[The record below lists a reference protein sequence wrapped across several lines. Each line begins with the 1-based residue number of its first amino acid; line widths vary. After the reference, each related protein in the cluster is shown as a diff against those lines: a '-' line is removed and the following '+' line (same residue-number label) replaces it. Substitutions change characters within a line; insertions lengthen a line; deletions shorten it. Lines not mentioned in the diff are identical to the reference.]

1 MNMTP
6 LLYILFSLMS
16 FACIMFGWGG
26 EGYLHYASL
35 ILGGMFF
42 GHVLT
47 EALNYVGGT
56 EHE

>member
-1 MNMTP
+1 MSMTP

-16 FACIMFGWGG
+16 FTCIMFGWGG

-42 GHVLT
+42 GHALT
-47 EALNYVGGT
+47 EALNYV
-56 EHE
+56 EKDME